1 MEMRILWYK
10 ENFLW
15 QQKGYGTRKRIICKV
30 EKGAMGEMLV
40 GKL

>member
-15 QQKGYGTRKRIICKV
+15 QQERLRHEEENYLQV

>member
-15 QQKGYGTRKRIICKV
+15 QQERLRHEEENYLKV

-40 GKL
+40 GEL